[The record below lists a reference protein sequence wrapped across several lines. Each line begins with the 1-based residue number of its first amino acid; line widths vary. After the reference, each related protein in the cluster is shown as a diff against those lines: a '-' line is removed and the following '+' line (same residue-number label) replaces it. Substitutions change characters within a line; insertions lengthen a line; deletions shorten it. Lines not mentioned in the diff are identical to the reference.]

1 MLNINYANAY
11 KEVLEVLNNL
21 VEHDYEKIPQKYIEF
36 LKKNSNSNYEFKY
49 DISKPFNEQN
59 LSDYAKYILFGLFE
73 KFGATDTQKLKIK
86 SFKTNYINDLEKQKR
101 EKYNP
106 EFMFKSNKRN
116 LNSKILDKQ
125 KEKFEV
131 IVYKKPKWYQKIIEK
146 ISKVLKK

>member
-36 LKKNSNSNYEFKY
+36 LKKNCNSNYEFKY

-59 LSDYAKYILFGLFE
+59 LSDYAKYVLFGLFE

-106 EFMFKSNKRN
+106 NDIFKKKESKTDITENIKNNLQMVEYKENIFIKLWNKIKNIFKR
-116 LNSKILDKQ
+116 K
-125 KEKFEV
+125 
-131 IVYKKPKWYQKIIEK
+131 
-146 ISKVLKK
+146 

>member
-36 LKKNSNSNYEFKY
+36 LKKNCNSNYEFKY

-59 LSDYAKYILFGLFE
+59 LSDYAKYVLFGLFE

-106 EFMFKSNKRN
+106 NDIFKKKESKTDITENIKTNLQMVEYKENILIKLWNKIKN
-116 LNSKILDKQ
+116 
-125 KEKFEV
+125 
-131 IVYKKPKWYQKIIEK
+131 IVKRK
-146 ISKVLKK
+146 

>member
-36 LKKNSNSNYEFKY
+36 LKKNCNSNDEFKY

-59 LSDYAKYILFGLFE
+59 LSDYAKYVLFGLFE

-106 EFMFKSNKRN
+106 NDIFKKKESKTDITENIKNNLQMVEYKENILIKLWNKIKN
-116 LNSKILDKQ
+116 
-125 KEKFEV
+125 
-131 IVYKKPKWYQKIIEK
+131 IVKRK
-146 ISKVLKK
+146 

>member
-36 LKKNSNSNYEFKY
+36 LKKNCNSNYEFKY

-59 LSDYAKYILFGLFE
+59 LSDYAKYVLFGLFE

-86 SFKTNYINDLEKQKR
+86 SFKTKYINDLEKQKR

-106 EFMFKSNKRN
+106 NDIFKKKESKTDITENIKNNLQMVEYKENILIKLWNKIKN
-116 LNSKILDKQ
+116 
-125 KEKFEV
+125 
-131 IVYKKPKWYQKIIEK
+131 IVKRK
-146 ISKVLKK
+146 

>member
-36 LKKNSNSNYEFKY
+36 LKKNCNSNYEFKY

-59 LSDYAKYILFGLFE
+59 LSDYAKYVLFGLFE

-106 EFMFKSNKRN
+106 NDIFKKKESKTDITENIKNNLQMVEYKENILIKLWNKIKN
-116 LNSKILDKQ
+116 
-125 KEKFEV
+125 
-131 IVYKKPKWYQKIIEK
+131 IVKRK
-146 ISKVLKK
+146 